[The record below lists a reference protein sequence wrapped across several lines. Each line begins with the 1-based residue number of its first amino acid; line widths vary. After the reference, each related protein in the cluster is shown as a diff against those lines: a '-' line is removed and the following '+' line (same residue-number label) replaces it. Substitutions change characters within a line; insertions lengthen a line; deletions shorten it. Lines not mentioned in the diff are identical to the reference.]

1 MGDKLTLKDL
11 DLPLQKLILGP
22 RKKLL
27 VLCLG
32 GLLVHRVHIRDKHT
46 VRGFKPDYTHG
57 KFRVFKRP
65 FCNEFLDFCF
75 DRFVVGL
82 WSSAMDHNID
92 DALRCVI
99 GDDSRNKLAFFWSQM
114 QCRDSG
120 YGCPGRKAKPVY
132 LKRLKDLWDKKP
144 GCHNRFPWEKGQY
157 SASNTLL
164 IDTEPHV
171 SLLNPVNTAIFPE
184 PFKKPNP
191 EDAYLGPNGELQ
203 RFLEGLSS
211 QDIDVPTYVKDR
223 RSIASGGL
231 L

>member
-1 MGDKLTLKDL
+1 MG
-11 DLPLQKLILGP
+11 
-22 RKKLL
+22 
-27 VLCLG
+27 
-32 GLLVHRVHIRDKHT
+32 
-46 VRGFKPDYTHG
+46 
-57 KFRVFKRP
+57 
-65 FCNEFLDFCF
+65 NSE
-75 DRFVVGL
+75 
-82 WSSAMDHNID
+82 
-92 DALRCVI
+92 
-99 GDDSRNKLAFFWSQM
+99 SQM

-132 LKRLKDLWDKKP
+132 LKRLKDLWDKRP

-184 PFKKPNP
+184 PFKNPNP

-211 QDIDVPTYVKDR
+211 GDIDVPTYVKEHR
-223 RSIASGGL
+223 IGRPPITPSHPNWAFYQKVVHRYRSNSNTE
-231 L
+231 